1 MAQYPES
8 YENRYVTFLDI
19 LGFQEHVEASLSA
32 DGAGSLHKLMWTA
45 GMTEA
50 ADSGKPIV
58 VAEPDSPAATEFKK
72 FAERVKVAVGGKK
85 VALPVVSG

>member
-1 MAQYPES
+1 MFES
-8 YENRYVTFLDI
+8 GCGEKLDEELDI
-19 LGFQEHVEASLSA
+19 PLLGQVPLQ
-32 DGAGSLHKLMWTA
+32 A